1 MILLFSNHMYS
12 KIFRVKWQTPQ
23 KETLQNGY
31 KIYSSPPPGSG
42 VIVQSILKLYNQ
54 LSFYPQWK
62 TAMAMDAELSL
73 IESFKFAFAQRSKLG
88 DPDNS
93 PYKSEIEKVF
103 YNLVK

>member
-1 MILLFSNHMYS
+1 MYLQ
-12 KIFRVKWQTPQ
+12 IFRVKWQNPQ
-23 KETLQNGY
+23 EGTFQNGY
-31 KIYSSPPPGSG
+31 KIHSAPLPGSG

-93 PYKSEIEKVF
+93 PYKSEIEEVF
-103 YNLVK
+103 YNLIK

>member
-1 MILLFSNHMYS
+1 MLNG
-12 KIFRVKWQTPQ
+12 KIHQ
-23 KETLQNGY
+23 EGTLQNGY

-42 VIVQSILKLYNQ
+42 VIVQSILKLYEQ
-54 LSFYPQWK
+54 LSFHPKLETNGPMDQWK
-62 TAMAMDAELSL
+62 PMDPELSL
-73 IESFKFAFAQRSKLG
+73 IEIFKFAFAQRSKLG